1 MSTTVRWMSM
11 FVDSPPAL
19 FDVSAAFWTAV
30 THTRIGPAVGDHD
43 EFLPLD
49 PVHGD
54 PCLWLQ
60 RTRGGTPTCHPDL
73 YVDDVDDAAQLARDL
88 GARTVLERDGLVV
101 CTSPGGLPF
110 CLVRHR
116 GQHVRPGPVGP
127 DGSRSVVDQVCLDIP
142 PGVHDRE
149 CDFWAELTGRER
161 YDDHEDEFERLRRP
175 PGLPYAVLLHR
186 LGDERP
192 TVGAHLDLAAA
203 ARDAEVARQVGAGAE
218 VVSRPD
224 GWTVLRDPAGMPY
237 CVTGRAPGDV

>member
-11 FVDSPPAL
+11 FVDSPPSRTRPTCRTAP
-19 FDVSAAFWTAV
+19 AV
-30 THTRIGPAVGDHD
+30 THTRIGPAVGDDD
-43 EFLPLD
+43 EFLPLS

-60 RTRGGTPTCHPDL
+60 RTRGGAPTCHPDL
-73 YVDDVDDAAQLARDL
+73 YVADVDEAAQHARDL
-88 GARTVLERDGLVV
+88 GARTLLEKDGLVV

-116 GQHVRPGPVGP
+116 GQHVRPDPVGP
-127 DGSRSVVDQVCLDIP
+127 DGARSVVDQVCLDIP

-149 CDFWAELTGRER
+149 CGFWAELTGWER

-175 PGLPYAVLLHR
+175 PGLPYAVLLQR
-186 LGDERP
+186 LDDEQP
-192 TVGAHLDLAAA
+192 TVGAHLDLAADD
-203 ARDAEVARQVGAGAE
+203 RDAEVARHVAVGAE
-218 VVSRPD
+218 LVRRTD
-224 GWTVLRDPAGMPY
+224 GWTVLRDPAGMAY